1 MILNQKKDFEYNNNN
16 IKKNDFP
23 EYDTINNSIDFVY
36 NYKNQYNKYMEINMI
51 IVSQMHPHA
60 KKKQFL

>member
-36 NYKNQYNKYMEINMI
+36 NYKNQYNNHYLTGNNFQRKSNFYN
-51 IVSQMHPHA
+51 
-60 KKKQFL
+60 